1 AGTPTHAGNYLMAVV
16 VNDAAGNLLFRIY
29 RLTIDNAA
37 GEAPAVSLAPNPIQ
51 VNYLEGAPG
60 GASIPVTVG
69 ATSGTNA
76 FTLSVAGISGTSVFP
91 ASGPSGSVVALNIDA
106 ASLTANTYVG
116 NLGMTASESANLTDV
131 APVVL
136 NVLPLGSDTT
146 PPSIGA
152 TPANIVVEATSPAGA
167 TVNFFTPVAT
177 DNFYPAPTLT
187 VNPPSGSTFPVGTT
201 LVTVTAT
208 DASAL
213 VSQKTFTVTVR
224 DTIKPTASIATPQLG
239 VVYTVG
245 QFVLPSFSCSDIVH
259 VASCVGPTPEGVAI
273 DTGAPGTFTFTVTA
287 TDDAGNTSSVSTTYN
302 VVGSAPQASVDFEV
316 IHNFNYADGYAPTAP
331 LIKGSDGNFYGTTDS
346 GGQYGYGSVFK
357 MNPSGAV
364 TTLHSFDYTND
375 GAYPFAGL
383 VQGSDGNF
391 YGVTSY
397 AGPGNYGTVFKVDAA
412 GTLTT
417 LHMFSANDGAQP
429 FGTLVQG
436 ADGSFYGTANWGG
449 PSGYGEIFKVDGAG
463 AFAIVHAFAYGE
475 GTYPL
480 AGLTL
485 SRDGYFYGTN
495 QWGGAGYGT
504 VYRADATGN
513 LTVLH
518 AFNYADGGRVWAG
531 VTEGTDG
538 FLYGTTYYGGSG
550 GAGTVY
556 KLDQTGASFATLHS
570 FAGGDGGYPYGGV
583 IQGPD
588 GGLYGATSYGAPYYG
603 TLFRVDAT
611 GAFTLLYPFD
621 YYTGGAYPAATLYR
635 DSDGRLYGTTQVG
648 GSAGDGTAFR
658 FALHL
663 GAATGSSLV
672 AASAVANFGGVAALT
687 ATLTSAGT
695 PVGGR
700 TVAFTIND
708 AAVGSAVTNSSGVAT
723 LSNASLAGISAG
735 TYPGA
740 IRATFAGD
748 VLIGAAVSAPSA
760 LVVEKGTPSIYW
772 PAPNPIV
779 EGTAL
784 DGTQL
789 NASSDVAGSFVYTP
803 AAGTVLGIGTGQML
817 SAVFTPA
824 DAVNYNLA
832 SADRFIDVLS
842 ASDVPERFE
851 VLHRFEYADGE
862 NSFSALVEGPDHSFY
877 GTTNWGGPSGYGAV
891 FKIDPLTR
899 AQTIVHAFDFS
910 NEGAYPQAGLTLGA
924 DGYFY
929 GTTSYGGPTYGGTV
943 FKMDL
948 AGALTVLHS
957 FSSSTE
963 GWYPTSPVVRDA
975 DGNLYGT
982 TRYGGTGSAGTVFK
996 LDPAG

>member
-1 AGTPTHAGNYLMAVV
+1 
-16 VNDAAGNLLFRIY
+16 
-29 RLTIDNAA
+29 
-37 GEAPAVSLAPNPIQ
+37 
-51 VNYLEGAPG
+51 
-60 GASIPVTVG
+60 
-69 ATSGTNA
+69 
-76 FTLSVAGISGTSVFP
+76 
-91 ASGPSGSVVALNIDA
+91 
-106 ASLTANTYVG
+106 
-116 NLGMTASESANLTDV
+116 
-131 APVVL
+131 
-136 NVLPLGSDTT
+136 
-146 PPSIGA
+146 
-152 TPANIVVEATSPAGA
+152 
-167 TVNFFTPVAT
+167 
-177 DNFYPAPTLT
+177 
-187 VNPPSGSTFPVGTT
+187 
-201 LVTVTAT
+201 
-208 DASAL
+208 
-213 VSQKTFTVTVR
+213 
-224 DTIKPTASIATPQLG
+224 
-239 VVYTVG
+239 
-245 QFVLPSFSCSDIVH
+245 
-259 VASCVGPTPEGVAI
+259 
-273 DTGAPGTFTFTVTA
+273 
-287 TDDAGNTSSVSTTYN
+287 
-302 VVGSAPQASVDFEV
+302 
-316 IHNFNYADGYAPTAP
+316 
-331 LIKGSDGNFYGTTDS
+331 
-346 GGQYGYGSVFK
+346 
-357 MNPSGAV
+357 
-364 TTLHSFDYTND
+364 TTLHT
-375 GAYPFAGL
+375 
-383 VQGSDGNF
+383 
-391 YGVTSY
+391 
-397 AGPGNYGTVFKVDAA
+397 
-412 GTLTT
+412 
-417 LHMFSANDGAQP
+417 FSANDGAQP
-429 FGTLVQG
+429 YGTLVQS

-463 AFAIVHAFAYGE
+463 TFAIVHAFGYSE
-475 GTYPL
+475 GTYPY

-485 SRDGYFYGTN
+485 GRDGYFYGTN

-531 VTEGTDG
+531 VTAGTDG
-538 FLYGTTYYGGSG
+538 FLYGTTYYGGPG

-842 ASDVPERFE
+842 ASDVPDRFE

-899 AQTIVHAFDFS
+899 ALTIVHAFDFS

-996 LDPAG
+996 LDPAGTLNVAHSFDWSQDGGYPNGVVLTSDGSLFGTTFYAGPSGSGTLFRIDPAGVFSVLRAFAYWTDGAYSNSGVLADSSGHVYGTTTNGGAFGYGTIFKADASGSFALLHALDYTHDGAYPSATLIQDGAGNLYGTTTGGTRMGYGTIFKLDPAGTLSTLHVFKQADGTDSEGALVFGSDGALYGTTVSGGAGGGGTVYRLTMTPSELALSPASGVYAGATTLSATLTSS